1 MTSTMNS
8 KRSADLIVRGRVM
21 TMDGSRRVIDDG
33 ALAIVKGDIAALGPA
48 SEIER
53 AWEARDTLGGPG
65 MIVMPG
71 LIDAHTHCS
80 QCFVRTL
87 TSGELPMIPRIYNP
101 AQRSL
106 SPDQAAQTVRLISA
120 QLIRAGVTTLCE
132 GTLNRGH
139 EDAIVETVEGV
150 GIRCIM
156 ARGMA
161 DQDFHHAALYSQITD
176 LSWVKARDGEAER
189 DLAHTEEFLR
199 RFPGRGRGLVRGAV
213 NASSLLGFSEF
224 YFREGSRI
232 AAKHGVSMQV
242 HVGRDREEVELCLA
256 VWGRRPI
263 ERLADLGVIDP
274 RLVAVHAVL
283 ASEGE
288 IELLAKGG
296 AALAHSPTECV
307 ANLNAVPNMLRFRA
321 AGIRVALGCDNQGND
336 MFDTMR
342 AAWLIHGARW
352 GVERYDPEFLPAG
365 DLLAMATIESAGVLC
380 ADDLIGSLE
389 VGKAADLIVLDGNA
403 PHLMAQHSLASDV
416 VRFATRGEVRAT
428 VVAGKVLYKDGT
440 FTTID
445 LDRLRAEASA
455 GASYVRGIVEGKRY
469 KPFPA
474 F

>member
-1 MTSTMNS
+1 MTSAMNS
-8 KRSADLIVRGRVM
+8 KQSADLIVRGRIV
-21 TMDGSRRVIDDG
+21 TMDAERRVIDDG
-33 ALAIVKGDIAALGPA
+33 AVAIVGGDIAAIGGA
-48 SEIER
+48 VEIAE
-53 AWEARDTLGGPG
+53 AWEARQALGDPG
-65 MIVMPG
+65 AIVMPG

-106 SPDQAAQTVRLISA
+106 SPEQAAQTVRLIAA
-120 QLIRAGVTTLCE
+120 QLLRSGVTTLCE

-139 EDAIVETVEGV
+139 EEAIVEAIEDA

-161 DQDFHHAALYSQITD
+161 DQDFHHAALYSQVTER
-176 LSWVKARDGEAER
+176 SWVKAREGEAER
-189 DLAHTEEFLR
+189 DLAHTEDFLAR
-199 RFPGRGRGLVRGAV
+199 HPGKGRGLVRGAV
-213 NASSLLGFSEF
+213 NASSLLGFSER
-224 YFREGSRI
+224 YFREGARI
-232 AAKHGVSMQV
+232 AEKHGVSLQV
-242 HVGRDREEVELCLA
+242 HIGRDREEVELCLG

-263 ERLADLGVIDP
+263 ERLHDLGVISR

-283 ASEGE
+283 ASEAE

-296 AALAHSPTECV
+296 AGLAHSPTECV
-307 ANLNAVPNMLRFRA
+307 ANLNAVPNMPRFRA
-321 AGIRVALGCDNQGND
+321 AGVRVALGCDNQGND

-365 DLLAMATIESAGVLC
+365 ELLAMATIESAGVLC

-389 VGKAADLIVLDGNA
+389 AGKAADLVILDGNA
-403 PHLMAQHSLASDV
+403 PHLLAQHSLASDI
-416 VRFATRGEVRAT
+416 VRFASRGEVRT
-428 VVAGKVLYKDGT
+428 TIVAGRVLYQDGA

-445 LDRLRAEASA
+445 IDRLRADAAA
-455 GASYVRGIVEGKRY
+455 GAAHVRAITEPRRY

>member
-1 MTSTMNS
+1 MNS
-8 KRSADLIVRGRVM
+8 KRSADLIVRGRVV
-21 TMDGSRRVIDDG
+21 TMGGDRRVIDDG
-33 ALAIVKGDIAALGPA
+33 AIAIVGGDIAAVGSAP
-48 SEIER
+48 EIDR
-53 AWEARDTLGGPG
+53 AWEGRGALGGSG

-106 SPDQAAQTVRLISA
+106 SPSQAAETVRLISA
-120 QLIRAGVTTLCE
+120 QLLRSGVTTMCE

-139 EDAIVETVEGV
+139 EEAIVETVEDV
-150 GIRCIM
+150 GIRCVM
-156 ARGMA
+156 ARGAA
-161 DQDFHHAALYSQITD
+161 DQDFHHAALYSQITER
-176 LSWVKARDGEAER
+176 SWVKAREGEAER
-189 DLAHTEEFLR
+189 DLAHTEDFLA

-213 NASSLLGFSEF
+213 NASSLLGFSER
-224 YFREGSRI
+224 YFREGARI
-232 AAKHGVSMQV
+232 AEKHGVSLQV
-242 HVGRDREEVELCLA
+242 HIGRDREEVELCLS

-263 ERLADLGVIDP
+263 ERLHDLGVISP

-283 ASEGE
+283 ASEAE
-288 IELLAKGG
+288 IQLLAQGG
-296 AALAHSPTECV
+296 ASLAHSPTECV
-307 ANLNAVPNMLRFRA
+307 ANLNAVPNMPRFRA
-321 AGIRVALGCDNQGND
+321 AGVRVALGCDNQGND

-365 DLLAMATIESAGVLC
+365 ELLAMATIESASVLC
-380 ADDLIGSLE
+380 AEDLIGSLE
-389 VGKAADLIVLDGNA
+389 VGKAADLILLDGNA
-403 PHLMAQHSLASDV
+403 PHLMAQHYLAGDI

-428 VVAGKVLYKDGT
+428 VVAGRVLYQDGE

-445 LDRLRAEASA
+445 IERLRAEATA
-455 GASYVRGIVEGKRY
+455 GAAYVRGIVEEKRY